1 MAVPQA
7 VERKVIGWEEYLNL
21 PLTHYEIIDG
31 EVNELATPTLKHQRT
46 SMRLSL
52 RIGRYLEE
60 KRTGELFAAP
70 YDLVIRR
77 QPLRTRQPDLF
88 YLSYARAGDLNALL
102 QEPRLETPPD
112 LVIEIL
118 SPSDTYSAWREKLH
132 DYHLLGVPEVWAVD
146 LEREEV
152 EVLIR
157 TERGYSSLGWF
168 KGEEPIQSQVLPE
181 LQLTPQEVFA
191 G

>member
-7 VERKVIGWEEYLNL
+7 VERRVIGWDEYLNL

-102 QEPRLETPPD
+102 QEPRLEIPPD
-112 LVIEIL
+112 LVIEVL

-132 DYHLLGVPEVWAVD
+132 DYHMLGVPEVWAVD

-152 EVLIR
+152 EVLTR

-181 LQLTPQEVFA
+181 LQLTPKEMFA

>member
-7 VERKVIGWEEYLNL
+7 VERKGIGWEEYLNL

-31 EVNELATPTLKHQRT
+31 EVNELATPILKHQDT
-46 SMRLSL
+46 VGTLIEKL
-52 RIGRYLEE
+52 RAHVRQRALGKVIP
-60 KRTGELFAAP
+60 AP

-102 QEPRLETPPD
+102 QEPRLEIAPD
-112 LVIEIL
+112 LVIEVL

-152 EVLIR
+152 EVLTR

-168 KGEEPIQSQVLPE
+168 KGGEPIQSQVLPD
-181 LQLTPQEVFA
+181 LQLTPKEVFA